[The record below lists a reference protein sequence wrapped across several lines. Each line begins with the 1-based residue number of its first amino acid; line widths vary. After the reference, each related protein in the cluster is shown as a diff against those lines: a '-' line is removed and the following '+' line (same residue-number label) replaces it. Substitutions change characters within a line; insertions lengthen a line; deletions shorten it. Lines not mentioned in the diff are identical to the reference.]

1 MQSAN
6 NAITWQATAAYLYTL
21 TLAPAQL
28 AWEYLRRNPK
38 YREAWRTTGARVSG
52 AAGHLWGLDRPG
64 GS

>member
-6 NAITWQATAAYLYTL
+6 NANDWQATAAYLYTL
-21 TLAPAQL
+21 RLSTAQL
-28 AWEYLRRNPK
+28 AWEYLRRNPT
-38 YREAWRTTGARVSG
+38 YREDWRASGARVSR